1 MSLFG
6 HAEFYRTVYRLS
18 ELPPD
23 RGAEVAFAGRSN
35 AGKSSALN
43 ALLNRQRLARVSKR
57 PGRTQAINFFNLGE
71 ARYLVDLPG
80 YGYAAV
86 PHAQREHWGE
96 LVSAYLMSRACLRG
110 LVLICDV
117 RRSLGPLDHRL
128 LEWLAPTGKPIH
140 VLLTKA
146 DKLARAPGAAALE
159 HATQTLRIYPGVTVQ
174 LFSSVTQS
182 GLPPARKVIAG
193 WLQ

>member
-1 MSLFG
+1 MSLFL
-6 HAEFYRTVYRLS
+6 HAEFYRAVYRIS
-18 ELPPD
+18 DLPAD

-43 ALLNRQRLARVSKR
+43 ALLNRRRLARVSKT
-57 PGRTQAINFFNLGE
+57 PGRTQAINFFSLGGS
-71 ARYLVDLPG
+71 RYLVDLPG

-86 PHAQREHWGE
+86 PHAQRERWGE
-96 LVSAYLMSRACLRG
+96 LVSVYLMNRACLRG

-117 RRSLGPLDHRL
+117 RRSLLTLDHEL
-128 LEWLAPTGKPIH
+128 LEWFATTGKPIH

-146 DKLARAPGAAALE
+146 DKLARGPGEAALE
-159 HATQTLRIYPGVTVQ
+159 QATQSLRSYPCISVQ
-174 LFSSVTQS
+174 LFSSVTRN
-182 GLPPARKVIAG
+182 GVPDARALIAG